1 MVQAEV
7 PLPVEVVLEVVPV
20 NAVILDASAVAYPRR
35 VVTLVISVDTLAR
48 IAITLPVTGAVREVN
63 VVVV

>member
-20 NAVILDASAVAYPRR
+20 NARILDASAVAYPRR
-35 VVTLVISVDTLAR
+35 VVTLLISAATLVK
-48 IAITLPVTGAVREVN
+48 IAITLPATGAVLEVN